1 MNTTTTTQTGQT
13 TQTEST
19 AADRREPTTTA
30 DRTTGHTSEP
40 TTTGTDGDLDIP
52 TRPPEP
58 ETRSTGTLRPS
69 SGCCRRRR
77 LDDEIEYGSTTLRRP
92 PLTDGATIATDG
104 GRADSTGLDALPP
117 AIHERV
123 DRVVETAAERF
134 DLRPE
139 QTNGEY
145 GQFRTRWTDC
155 GFDGID
161 EFAVTLREQHRN

>member
-1 MNTTTTTQTGQT
+1 MNTTTTTQTGQP

-52 TRPPEP
+52 ARLPEP
-58 ETRSTGTLRPS
+58 ETTVYRDTETVI
-69 SGCCRRRR
+69 R
-77 LDDEIEYGSTTLRRP
+77 LLQTKTMDDEIEVRVYHVEETT
-92 PLTDGATIATDG
+92 LTDGATIATDG